1 MQETT
6 PIFDALWEKYNA
18 TPIYDRVLLEHEH
31 NKAVSLIRE
40 YITGETIKRYYEIL
54 EYEALFGKHPDI
66 KTPPQEKPLMNTWQ
80 ALVNEF
86 REAMDLPV
94 PEGPRQLTADEA
106 EMHIQMIRDEFEKEL
121 VPALRSNDM
130 IELYDAGIDVIV
142 YVIGALSNAGFDL
155 DPGFKEVMRSNMTK
169 MDPVTGK
176 AIRSRGEEF
185 DGEPF
190 GKVLKGPAYEP
201 PRLGPIVND
210 MSRFGHEDNTVY
222 RGKKIPLTLGIGGP
236 KIGEGDIR
244 IDHNGNMSF
253 QGEMDVDVSLPII
266 DHLGYD
272 VSAISV
278 GPDLG
283 QDIIDYND
291 FSYIGADGQVRST
304 ADDRRESVFEQN
316 RRYLKEQH
324 PAFVTPDDKIDIPIF
339 EERLATLADQ
349 PGIVVNNVRE
359 VRTVPIG
366 EDVIEAEIIEEDENN
381 G

>member
-6 PIFDALWEKYNA
+6 PIFDALWEKYNG
-18 TPIYDRVLLEHEH
+18 TPIYDRVLLEHDQKKYH
-31 NKAVSLIRE
+31 SLVAE
-40 YITGETIKRYYEIL
+40 YVD
-54 EYEALFGKHPDI
+54 EYTRQRIYSIEEFRALMGLQPE
-66 KTPPQEKPLMNTWQ
+66 EKPLMNTWQ
-80 ALVNEF
+80 TLVNEF

-94 PEGPRQLTADEA
+94 PEGPRQLTGDEA

-121 VPALRSNDM
+121 VPALRGNDM

-169 MDPVTGK
+169 MDPETGK
-176 AIRSRGEEF
+176 AIRSRGVEF

-190 GKVLKGPAYEP
+190 GKVLKGPNYEP
-201 PRLGPIVND
+201 PKLGVIVNE
-210 MSRFGHEDNTVY
+210 MSRFGHEDTTVY
-222 RGKKIPLTLGIGGP
+222 KGKKIPLTLGIGGP

-244 IDHNGNMSF
+244 IDHNGNMTF
-253 QGEMDVDVSLPII
+253 QGNMDVDVSLPII

-278 GPDLG
+278 GPDLS

-291 FSYIGADGQVRST
+291 FSYIGADGQARST

-316 RRYLKEQH
+316 RRYLTEQH
-324 PAFVTPDDKIDIPIF
+324 PAFVKPS
-339 EERLATLADQ
+339 EGQ
-349 PGIVVNNVRE
+349 IVQV
-359 VRTVPIG
+359 G
-366 EDVIEAEIIEEDENN
+366 EDVIEAEIIEEGENN